1 LHKAFV
7 ILPILGWASVAA
19 LVHYV
24 RVPFPDRSDE
34 GTVVVVPSRAAATP
48 GRTPLVQQPPKAVAP
63 PGSRAALVR
72 ALQTELTRV
81 GCYDGEISGIWNA
94 ASRRAMRTFT
104 DRVNA
109 RLPTDEPDQI
119 LLSLVQ
125 GHRRRVCGVACPAGQ
140 QEDRGG
146 RCVPSALAGAGKQP
160 ASAGAPV
167 DPATLAA
174 ASALAAGMSG
184 LDRGPAPSPAKG
196 AHAKPPPAG
205 AATSSGSSTR
215 EAPLPGVGEQEAKR
229 KRSARRTKPPPTG
242 VQALIKNVKSAL
254 GIR

>member
-7 ILPILGWASVAA
+7 IVPILGWASVAA
-19 LVHYV
+19 LVHYA
-24 RVPFPDRSDE
+24 RLPFPDRSEE

-48 GRTPLVQQPPKAVAP
+48 GRTPLAQQPPKAVPP
-63 PGSRAALVR
+63 PGNRAALVR
-72 ALQTELTRV
+72 ELHKELTRV
-81 GCYDGEISGIWNA
+81 GCYDGEISGIWTA

-125 GHRRRVCGVACPAGQ
+125 GHRRKACGVACPAGQ
-140 QEDRGG
+140 QEDRG
-146 RCVPSALAGAGKQP
+146 RCVPGALAGAAKQP

-174 ASALAAGMSG
+174 AAALAAGMSQ
-184 LDRGPAPSPAKG
+184 LDRSSAPSPAKP
-196 AHAKPPPAG
+196 AHAKPAPAST
-205 AATSSGSSTR
+205 ATESGTSARDGPVPSV
-215 EAPLPGVGEQEAKR
+215 GVQEAKR
-229 KRSARRTKPPPTG
+229 QRPARRTKPPPTG
-242 VQALIKNVKSAL
+242 VEALVRNVKNAL